1 MQEAG
6 GRQSQEGSRD
16 TVTWSSSEG
25 ILVRS
30 QCRVQETTREESKK
44 TNTERFKS
52 RPGLCF
58 LRVQSEGLLYIN
70 SEKEKI
76 EDSFLEKI
84 LNKMWKSDW
93 LGSGIVIKRGFVMKF
108 KTKSQFVFFFLDYIL
123 RQLAAKVCFF

>member
-1 MQEAG
+1 MIRGMQEAG

-52 RPGLCF
+52 RSGLCF

-108 KTKSQFVFFFLDYIL
+108 KTKSQFFFF
-123 RQLAAKVCFF
+123 FFGLHIKTISS

>member
-1 MQEAG
+1 MIRGMQEAG

-52 RPGLCF
+52 RSGLCF

-108 KTKSQFVFFFLDYIL
+108 KTKSQFFFFFWITY
-123 RQLAAKVCFF
+123 

>member
-1 MQEAG
+1 M
-6 GRQSQEGSRD
+6 
-16 TVTWSSSEG
+16 
-25 ILVRS
+25 
-30 QCRVQETTREESKK
+30 
-44 TNTERFKS
+44 
-52 RPGLCF
+52 
-58 LRVQSEGLLYIN
+58 QSEGLLYIN

-108 KTKSQFVFFFLDYIL
+108 KTKSQFFFFFLDYIL